1 MLNKLTVAAGGFV
14 LAAAGMAIAQTTAG
28 GVVGGSVGATTP
40 APGAYSPAVAIPVPG
55 TTPSGLGAAMSPGTA
70 VAQSLP
76 QPATGVTPPV

>member
-1 MLNKLTVAAGGFV
+1 MLNRLTVAAGGFV

-40 APGAYSPAVAIPVPG
+40 APGAYSLAVAIPAPG

-70 VAQSLP
+70 VAPSLP